1 MKKSQVL
8 SVLLL
13 VSVGCVAS
21 SGLAVA
27 ASSKSANKHISDSHK
42 KNKTSRKTSE
52 TKSVRKRQMSEKD
65 IAECSQLLDKVSQ
78 TDKAIQN
85 EMLIKA
91 TDNTKIAEHLNKNT
105 DKQFFAS
112 DNPAAIAH
120 LTGKATGP
128 IQATAKASKTPAMV
142 ATSSKPVT
150 KSTAKPVS
158 KLPPNTQL
166 FASDDPKAIA
176 HLTGKITTPIIN
188 SKEDVKSTTVASHKS
203 VNSKSSTASRPRIEL
218 FAPNTPDLEHLEG
231 KSANLSNIDE
241 QESVDKSVRHK
252 TKAKSQKKHK
262 KSIRKSAKPN
272 TTAATGE
279 ASKESGTIKS
289 EKTAP
294 AVKASEKPEKPN
306 TTAVTG
312 EASKESSTI
321 KSEKTAPAVKASEKP
336 EKPNT
341 TAVTGEASKESMATK
356 SQETATTVKTG
367 EKPEKPI
374 LKDLDPAP
382 VISEKILVKKEPLKQ
397 D

>member
-27 ASSKSANKHISDSHK
+27 ASSKSANKHITDSHK
-42 KNKTSRKTSE
+42 KNKTARKTSE

-85 EMLIKA
+85 QMLIKA

-128 IQATAKASKTPAMV
+128 ILASSKAAKTPVTV
-142 ATSSKPVT
+142 ASSK
-150 KSTAKPVS
+150 SVS
-158 KLPPNTQL
+158 RLPPNTQL

-188 SKEDVKSTTVASHKS
+188 SKEVVKSTSVASHKS
-203 VNSKSSTASRPRIEL
+203 VDSKSSTTSHPPRPRIEL

-231 KSANLSNIDE
+231 KSANLASIVE
-241 QESVDKSVRHK
+241 QESVDKSARHK
-252 TKAKSQKKHK
+252 TKAKSQKKPK
-262 KSIRKSAKPN
+262 KSIHKSNKPN
-272 TTAATGE
+272 TSAVTSEATKK
-279 ASKESGTIKS
+279 SSTIKP

-294 AVKASEKPEKPN
+294 AVKASEKPEKP
-306 TTAVTG
+306 
-312 EASKESSTI
+312 
-321 KSEKTAPAVKASEKP
+321 
-336 EKPNT
+336 
-341 TAVTGEASKESMATK
+341 
-356 SQETATTVKTG
+356 
-367 EKPEKPI
+367 I
-374 LKDLDPAP
+374 LKELDPAP
-382 VISEKILVKKEPLKQ
+382 LISEKIKEPAHITSEEATSNKKSDKAVAKENTKNTAHSLESSVPVETSEKPKK
-397 D
+397 